1 MYKHLLWGE
10 RSIVIDSRFQ
20 VTNTQI
26 IHFLKLTMTSL
37 LISMTIAMVAL
48 QFQPQSQSWGKFQ
61 LFCFL
66 VALICGDGERLTAK
80 TYSNY
85 EKCLCFQSQKC
96 VLFQSSWVKQ
106 KLVGRMMKSGNT
118 LWPSTHLC
126 QLQSQEPLEYVTAS
140 HHQPDLCFSK
150 LDEECWKSYD
160 LSVWSKSRQEE
171 DDR

>member
-1 MYKHLLWGE
+1 MGYVCTNRGE

-85 EKCLCFQSQKC
+85 EEF
-96 VLFQSSWVKQ
+96 
-106 KLVGRMMKSGNT
+106 M
-118 LWPSTHLC
+118 
-126 QLQSQEPLEYVTAS
+126 
-140 HHQPDLCFSK
+140 
-150 LDEECWKSYD
+150 
-160 LSVWSKSRQEE
+160 LSVTKVCTVSIQLSEAKIGWK
-171 DDR
+171 DDEKWKHTLAKYPSLSASVPGTFGICYSFSSSTRSLLF